1 MRPEQQSPKE
11 VKVDMSMHWPPE
23 ATHDSVV
30 VVGLVVEIVGSQVP
44 NGGVQLMP
52 EQQSPREPRGP
63 SAMSMHLAPAGT
75 HSVVAVVWFVVVVTV
90 DSQVPNGGV
99 QLMPEQQTP
108 MGRKFDMSM
117 HWAPE

>member
-30 VVGLVVEIVGSQVP
+30 VVVGLVGEIIDSQVP

-52 EQQSPREPRGP
+52 EQQSPR
-63 SAMSMHLAPAGT
+63 
-75 HSVVAVVWFVVVVTV
+75 
-90 DSQVPNGGV
+90 
-99 QLMPEQQTP
+99 
-108 MGRKFDMSM
+108 GRKLDMSM
-117 HWAPE
+117 HWAPEARHDSVVIVVGASDVARGPQTPIVIVFPSKCGLQLRPEQQ